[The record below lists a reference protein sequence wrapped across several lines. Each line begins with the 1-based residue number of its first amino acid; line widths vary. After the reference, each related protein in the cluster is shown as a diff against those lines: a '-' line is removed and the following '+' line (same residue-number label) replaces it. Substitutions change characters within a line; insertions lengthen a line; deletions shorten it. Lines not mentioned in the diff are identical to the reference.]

1 MEYLVK
7 LITPYL
13 VSEVDNAKKN
23 KSREQREYAPKTVLK
38 PIVQTEEGDVTPIVA
53 AERRKNQDRRKKK
66 LARGRWFESR
76 MKQDRRKENQFNTK
90 I

>member
-1 MEYLVK
+1 MEALVK

-13 VSEVDNAKKN
+13 GSEVDNAAKN
-23 KSREQREYAPKTVLK
+23 KSRQHNDQRITAEVKSNVADTTDAPFL
-38 PIVQTEEGDVTPIVA
+38 VA
-53 AERRKNQDRRKKK
+53 QERRKNEDRRKKK

-76 MKQDRRKENQFNTK
+76 MKQDRRKENQLNTK